1 VSVWTTFVLFNEH
14 HLRRMLSSY
23 LECYRCDDRPDPVR
37 FFASGSCSVM
47 LILIHD
53 RRKIVR
59 FDVTQHPSLAGKA
72 EGTMKMSADEK
83 SPRKPGSRA
92 LHR

>member
-1 VSVWTTFVLFNEH
+1 
-14 HLRRMLSSY
+14 
-23 LECYRCDDRPDPVR
+23 
-37 FFASGSCSVM
+37 M

-53 RRKIVR
+53 GRKIVR

-83 SPRKPGSRA
+83 YSKKLGICNYVQAEMQRDSGA
-92 LHR
+92 QNG